1 MEVTPDD
8 LDVLKFLNNCRSSPW
23 PPYPLPSVPKS
34 EKTVL
39 LALISK
45 IFVHICKEVV
55 LELSGNEPPV
65 PMPCPVKVDYLGM
78 GTVKTWHGTP
88 DARVRGVDII
98 SRKKSEHIEGSYDDS
113 AEEDA
118 GSRDSDGATSLF
130 EAKLKFKDA
139 NLSQAIGTCVVSSFT
154 EKACHPAMKAMVP
167 TILIDDAEFHIVLY
181 DCNHDVL
188 LLSESKAISTKGG
201 ISKSAVTLLWSV
213 LNHR

>member
-1 MEVTPDD
+1 MFVHVQVPFHTQTSFSALELGLEAYTDKSSQFRVAVKMEDLFKVEVTPDD

-55 LELSGNEPPV
+55 LEQPLPV

-88 DARVRGVDII
+88 DARVKGVDII
-98 SRKKSEHIEGSYDDS
+98 SRKKE
-113 AEEDA
+113 
-118 GSRDSDGATSLF
+118 
-130 EAKLKFKDA
+130 
-139 NLSQAIGTCVVSSFT
+139 
-154 EKACHPAMKAMVP
+154 
-167 TILIDDAEFHIVLY
+167 
-181 DCNHDVL
+181 
-188 LLSESKAISTKGG
+188 
-201 ISKSAVTLLWSV
+201 
-213 LNHR
+213 